1 MNLLRATVMTT
12 STQNRGQIRKIQK
25 MLMKDILEKEET
37 QPHSMKAP
45 ELSANCAEAQKIK
58 KRIAEL

>member
-1 MNLLRATVMTT
+1 MTT

>member
-25 MLMKDILEKEET
+25 MLMKDIMGKEET

-45 ELSANCAEAQKIK
+45 ELLVNCVKAQRIK
-58 KRIAEL
+58 KRIAEF